1 MDASAPAPAPTRDD
15 RTPLP
20 RWAAVGV
27 LTSATFIVVTSE
39 MLPVGVLTP
48 MADHLDISTGA
59 AGTSLTVTGLVSAV
73 TAPVAPRL
81 LGDLDRRKVLATA
94 MAVLAV
100 GNALTAVASGF
111 GLLAVSRIVLGV
123 GMGTVWGM
131 ASAVAARL
139 VAPRDVALAVSF
151 AVSGVAS
158 ASVLGVPL
166 GTFVA
171 NAFGWRVAF
180 GSLTVLAL
188 VIALALMFALPT
200 LRRPAADDAAKA
212 GAPRGPLL
220 RPAVI
225 TGLIVVVLLVTAHFA
240 AYTYVRP
247 VLENRTGLSANAI
260 ALLLL
265 LYGTLGL
272 IGNFA
277 AGAAAGRRPRLTVP
291 LLAAGIAVAVA
302 ILAGFG
308 AGALAAGIAV
318 AVWGVAYGGLSVGAQ
333 LWMTTASPDRV
344 EDITGLYVGVFTGSI
359 ALGAAAGGLVVE
371 GAGIVPMLWAAAA
384 LAFASLIVGVV
395 GPGPK
400 RAPAAGRP

>member
-1 MDASAPAPAPTRDD
+1 M
-15 RTPLP
+15 
-20 RWAAVGV
+20 
-27 LTSATFIVVTSE
+27 
-39 MLPVGVLTP
+39 
-48 MADHLDISTGA
+48 
-59 AGTSLTVTGLVSAV
+59 
-73 TAPVAPRL
+73 
-81 LGDLDRRKVLATA
+81 
-94 MAVLAV
+94 
-100 GNALTAVASGF
+100 
-111 GLLAVSRIVLGV
+111 
-123 GMGTVWGM
+123 
-131 ASAVAARL
+131 
-139 VAPRDVALAVSF
+139 
-151 AVSGVAS
+151 
-158 ASVLGVPL
+158 
-166 GTFVA
+166 
-171 NAFGWRVAF
+171 
-180 GSLTVLAL
+180 
-188 VIALALMFALPT
+188 IALALMFALPT